1 MKVCLSITIIWFI
14 PTTFYLTLYVGVSV
28 IFCMLNVSKYTST
41 LKRFSA
47 SCVFCAAVGA
57 CLFFRP
63 EVFAPVLLPPPVEEP
78 EVSSQGST
86 VVPANPKAAAA
97 SSCWFKL
104 QNHTFWDL
112 ASVKLL
118 WLWLCEIL
126 WNLQDI
132 GWMAM
137 LQWIIAWHNVGQGNL
152 HHIHISDCPNPIDTL
167 LVLYNYH
174 PLL

>member
-1 MKVCLSITIIWFI
+1 MKVCLSITLHICVIICFF
-14 PTTFYLTLYVGVSV
+14 PTMFDLTLYVGVSV

-97 SSCWFKL
+97 SSC
-104 QNHTFWDL
+104 
-112 ASVKLL
+112 
-118 WLWLCEIL
+118 
-126 WNLQDI
+126 
-132 GWMAM
+132 
-137 LQWIIAWHNVGQGNL
+137 
-152 HHIHISDCPNPIDTL
+152 
-167 LVLYNYH
+167 
-174 PLL
+174 

>member
-1 MKVCLSITIIWFI
+1 MNVCLSITDICACIHHN
-14 PTTFYLTLYVGVSV
+14 TFDLTLYVGDSV

-47 SCVFCAAVGA
+47 SCVF
-57 CLFFRP
+57 FRV

-86 VVPANPKAAAA
+86 VVPENPKAAAA

-112 ASVKLL
+112 ASVTMINGYVKNN
-118 WLWLCEIL
+118 E
-126 WNLQDI
+126 NLQDI

-137 LQWIIAWHNVGQGNL
+137 LQWIIAWHNVDQGNL
-152 HHIHISDCPNPIDTL
+152 HHIHISGCPNPIDTL
-167 LVLYNYH
+167 LVLYNLN

>member
-1 MKVCLSITIIWFI
+1 MTLVNMPKMNRLYKFQSMKVRLSLSFHVCVILCFI
-14 PTTFYLTLYVGVSV
+14 PTMFDLTLYVGVSV

-97 SSCWFKL
+97 SSC
-104 QNHTFWDL
+104 
-112 ASVKLL
+112 
-118 WLWLCEIL
+118 
-126 WNLQDI
+126 
-132 GWMAM
+132 
-137 LQWIIAWHNVGQGNL
+137 
-152 HHIHISDCPNPIDTL
+152 
-167 LVLYNYH
+167 
-174 PLL
+174 

>member
-1 MKVCLSITIIWFI
+1 MTLVNMPKMNRLYKFQSMKVCLSMSFNVCVIICFI
-14 PTTFYLTLYVGVSV
+14 PTMFDLTLYVGVSV

-63 EVFAPVLLPPPVEEP
+63 EVFAPVLLPPPVEDP

-112 ASVKLL
+112 ALVKLL
-118 WLWLCEIL
+118 RLMVMWNITETYKIL
-126 WNLQDI
+126 VRWPCCN
-132 GWMAM
+132 G
-137 LQWIIAWHNVGQGNL
+137 
-152 HHIHISDCPNPIDTL
+152 
-167 LVLYNYH
+167 
-174 PLL
+174 

>member
-1 MKVCLSITIIWFI
+1 MKVCLNVCVIICFI
-14 PTTFYLTLYVGVSV
+14 PTMFDLTLYVGVSV

-97 SSCWFKL
+97 SSC
-104 QNHTFWDL
+104 
-112 ASVKLL
+112 
-118 WLWLCEIL
+118 
-126 WNLQDI
+126 
-132 GWMAM
+132 
-137 LQWIIAWHNVGQGNL
+137 
-152 HHIHISDCPNPIDTL
+152 
-167 LVLYNYH
+167 
-174 PLL
+174 

>member
-1 MKVCLSITIIWFI
+1 MFIYELLLLCTIICFI
-14 PTTFYLTLYVGVSV
+14 PTTFDLTLYVGVSV

-97 SSCWFKL
+97 SSFWFKL

-112 ASVKLL
+112 ASKLL
-118 WLWLCEIL
+118 WFMVMWNIMKTYKIL
-126 WNLQDI
+126 V
-132 GWMAM
+132 GWPCC
-137 LQWIIAWHNVGQGNL
+137 NG
-152 HHIHISDCPNPIDTL
+152 
-167 LVLYNYH
+167 
-174 PLL
+174 